1 MAINTSDIKKLREK
15 TGAGMMD
22 CKKALVEADGDFQK
36 AEKNLKELGLA
47 AAQKRSGRA
56 TNEGRIFSLIKEN
69 KGGLLELACE
79 TDFVAR
85 NKDFIAMGEQLL
97 TTAIDN
103 NLNKESDDLQTII
116 KEGIAKIKENIMLRR
131 LDVISAGE
139 SEMMVDYIHGNG
151 SIGVIV
157 KLSAENSDLLKNNDV
172 KQFAFDCA
180 LHIAAYNPQYLS
192 RDTVDQK
199 YLDENRAIFEKQM
212 ENSGKPENIID
223 KIVEGKINK
232 HLSEVCFLDQGFV
245 KDDKK
250 KVSDVAKEI
259 SKAVGGKIDITD
271 YLYYK
276 VGEEIEE

>member
-1 MAINTSDIKKLREK
+1 LAINTSDIKKLREK